1 MTSCL
6 LVTKLTSDT
15 ILHVAHSW
23 ETIRKIPDFEKV
35 AGEKL
40 FRRYVTNKQ
49 TSKTQNAHQMLW
61 LLMFMILVVF
71 CVLRVWVGAER
82 VREREREKGSQGV
95 VVYLLID

>member
-1 MTSCL
+1 MTSC

-40 FRRYVTNKQ
+40 FRRYVRTNERTNEPMKQ
-49 TSKTQNAHQMLW
+49 QVKRVKQNAQ
-61 LLMFMILVVF
+61 IKCYF
-71 CVLRVWVGAER
+71 C
-82 VREREREKGSQGV
+82 
-95 VVYLLID
+95 